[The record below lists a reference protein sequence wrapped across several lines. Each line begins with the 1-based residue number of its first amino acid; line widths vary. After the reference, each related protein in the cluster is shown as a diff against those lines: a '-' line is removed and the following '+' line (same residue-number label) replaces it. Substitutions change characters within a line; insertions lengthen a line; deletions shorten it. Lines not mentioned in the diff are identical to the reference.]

1 MRLSLAIILS
11 IVILLFGRGFLS
23 VYAQEEKDLLVE
35 LENIRDPFMP
45 QLPPPK
51 VLPQPQS
58 AVNPSGIVAQSQLV
72 NGGPND
78 PSRFIPKVP
87 DGMPKTLNNTPKAQ
101 DLHAV
106 TVKGL
111 VWNTDIPQA
120 IVNDAVVRVGDVV
133 SGMKIIS
140 IRQKGVEIVNN
151 GVNVYLKISD
161 RKDAFDKKP

>member
-1 MRLSLAIILS
+1 M
-11 IVILLFGRGFLS
+11 
-23 VYAQEEKDLLVE
+23 Q
-35 LENIRDPFMP
+35 DPGAM
-45 QLPPPK
+45 
-51 VLPQPQS
+51 
-58 AVNPSGIVAQSQLV
+58 
-72 NGGPND
+72 
-78 PSRFIPKVP
+78 
-87 DGMPKTLNNTPKAQ
+87 
-101 DLHAV
+101 

-111 VWNTDIPQA
+111 VWNTDVPQA